1 LNTLAVLPFK
11 SLQPNSSDEHLGIG
25 FADTLITKLGGLRQL
40 IVRPTS
46 AVRKY
51 NSPEQDPLAAGREQ
65 QVEAVLDASLQRN
78 GERIRVNVRLLKVGD
93 GATLWSYQCDE
104 EYCAD
109 IFVMQDTISEKVAA
123 ALTTELTGEERK
135 RLQKHYTE
143 NRAAYDLYL
152 KGRFF
157 WEKRTAE
164 ALQKAIEHYQ
174 QALALDPNFALPY
187 VGLARYDHVGAMLPP
202 RERAPRLKAFARKAL
217 ALDETLGEAH
227 TALAWLLFQYD
238 WNWAEAEREFRR
250 GLELDPNSAL
260 AHKIYGYYLAAME
273 RHEEGIAEL
282 KRAQQLDPLS
292 LGNNMELGT
301 QFFFAKRI
309 AEAVAQFQKTQE
321 LEPNSP
327 DIYKRLGMGYA
338 HLDRY
343 EEAVAALEKGL
354 AMEPENDQALGI
366 LGYTY
371 AKWGK
376 REAALRQRDKLKDL
390 ARQRYISD
398 FWPGLIYSGLREKEQ
413 AFAHLQRACQERFWY
428 MVFLKVDPKFDNLR
442 SDPRFADLLR
452 CVGLPQ

>member
-1 LNTLAVLPFK
+1 LINCFSRLAQLKVIARTTAFQYKGKVIDPQSIGRELKIDAVLMGRVVQQGE
-11 SLQPNSSDEHLGIG
+11 S
-25 FADTLITKLGGLRQL
+25 L
-40 IVRPTS
+40 IVQADLVNT
-46 AVRKY
+46 ADGA
-51 NSPEQDPLAAGREQ
+51 QLW
-65 QVEAVLDASLQRN
+65 
-78 GERIRVNVRLLKVGD
+78 GERFNRKL
-93 GATLWSYQCDE
+93 
-104 EYCAD
+104 AD
-109 IFVMQDTISEKVAA
+109 IFNVQDEIAQQI
-123 ALTTELTGEERK
+123 TETLRVRLTGEQ
-135 RLQKHYTE
+135 QKQLT
-143 NRAAYDLYL
+143 NRHTNNFEAHGLYL

-164 ALQKAIEHYQ
+164 ALQKAIEYYQ
-174 QALALDPNFALPY
+174 QAIALDPNFALPY
-187 VGLARYDHVGAMLPP
+187 VGLARYDHIGAMLPP
-202 RERAPRLKAFARKAL
+202 RERALRLKEFARKAL

-260 AHKIYGYYLAAME
+260 AHKIYAYYLNAMD
-273 RHEEGIAEL
+273 RHEEGIAEM

-292 LGNNMELGT
+292 LGINMELGT

-354 AMEPENDQALGI
+354 ALEPENDQALGI

-376 REAALRQRDKLKDL
+376 REAALRQRDKLKEL

-398 FWPGLIYSGLREKEQ
+398 FWPGLIYSGLREKDQ

-442 SDPRFADLLR
+442 TDARFADLLR